1 MYAQAMA
8 KLTLRAHRKLMLQ
21 RALEIRR
28 LHQNPAS
35 FDALIAWLKEKLERV
50 NAGMS
55 DPQRK

>member
-21 RALEIRR
+21 RALEMRR

-35 FDALIAWLKEKLERV
+35 FDALIAWLKEKLEHPHASSS
-50 NAGMS
+50 N
-55 DPQRK
+55 PQKK